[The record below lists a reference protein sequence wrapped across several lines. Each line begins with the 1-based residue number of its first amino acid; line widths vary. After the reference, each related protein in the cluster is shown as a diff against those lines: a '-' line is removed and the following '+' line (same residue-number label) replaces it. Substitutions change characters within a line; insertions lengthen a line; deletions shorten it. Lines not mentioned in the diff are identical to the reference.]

1 MMIEAKVCENC
12 NHKNPVTAVECEKCG
27 YDLTF
32 VFPQKVDENDQKPV
46 ASDEASSCPTDNSSG
61 WSLVSAKNEKIGIL
75 ISGEMSVGRDCD
87 VLGDLF
93 NSSNFTSRIHAK
105 LRLNGDTVQVMDAS
119 TNGTFV
125 DEKRIG
131 KMEWIDVAEGST
143 VRFADVEFKVRRN
156 CNAN

>member
-32 VFPQKVDENDQKPV
+32 VFPQKIEENDQKTEV
-46 ASDEASSCPTDNSSG
+46 SDEAPSCTTDSESG
-61 WSLVSAKNEKIGIL
+61 WSLVSTSDEKSR
-75 ISGEMSVGRDCD
+75 ISICGEISVGRDCN

-93 NSSNFTSRIHAK
+93 NTSNYTSRIHAK
-105 LRLNGDTVQVMDAS
+105 LRLNGDSIQVMDAS

-125 DEKRIG
+125 DEKRIP
-131 KMEWIDVAEGST
+131 KMEWVDVLEGST
-143 VRFADVEFKVRRN
+143 VRFADVEFRVRRN